1 MRRRLAQAVA
11 LSLTCALVLPA
22 DAAVKAWLDR
32 SRISE
37 GDTVQLTLEHDGR
50 TSGQPDLA
58 PLRGNFDIL
67 GTSTSTNVE
76 LVNGSFSEHT
86 DVELTLAPKRTG
98 TLTVP
103 PLSWDGERTAALT
116 LAVAGPGG
124 PAPAGAPGAA
134 GGPAGG
140 ARLFIE
146 SRIHPRDPY
155 VQAAVALTVRLFT
168 SEPLYRG
175 DLELAGNTNLIVKRI
190 GADEV
195 SHVERNGRSF
205 REITRHYLLFPLRS
219 GKMTVPGPVLDAE
232 IAVARRGSAFGMN
245 PFRGF
250 FGGSF
255 GGMLQTARPIRVHG
269 RAITLTVRPRPA
281 AAMGRYWLPARKV
294 ALSAHWDPAGLTAQ
308 AGNPVTLDLDLRA
321 SGLTAAQLPQL
332 SALLHIPPG
341 MQAYPDQAKLHDSA
355 RNGTVVGRADQSIAL
370 IAERPGRYTLPP
382 LTVRWWDTAANRL
395 REARLP
401 AQTLR
406 ILPAPAG
413 APVPPAAAASAGAPE
428 PPAPAPR
435 ATATPGRQ
443 PAGPASPAAARTA
456 ATSKVSSWKWA
467 ALGLAA
473 LWLLTLLGWVV
484 SRRRKAPPRST
495 SRPPPSPGARSDPAA
510 ARAAFIAACRH
521 DDALAA
527 RRHLLAWAA
536 GLWGSAPSGLNAIA
550 ARTGDPRSAELLRDL
565 DRACY
570 VGGDWHGQ
578 ALAEAIAELPKNPGK
593 KDRGHKP
600 LAPLYR

>member
-1 MRRRLAQAVA
+1 VRRLLAQAIA
-11 LSLTCALVLPA
+11 LSLACARVLPA

-58 PLRGNFDIL
+58 PLQGSFDIL
-67 GTSTSTNVE
+67 GTSTSTNVD

-86 DVELTLAPKRTG
+86 DVELTLAPKRAG

-116 LAVAGPGG
+116 LVVAGPGG
-124 PAPAGAPGAA
+124 PAPAGAA
-134 GGPAGG
+134 GVAGG
-140 ARLFIE
+140 ARVFIE

-168 SEPLYRG
+168 AEPLYRG

-190 GADEV
+190 GSDEV
-195 SHVERNGRSF
+195 SHVERNGRSY

-219 GKMTVPGPVLDAE
+219 GSMTVSGPVLDAE
-232 IAVARRGSAFGMN
+232 IAVAQRRSAFGMN

-250 FGGSF
+250 FGGSL
-255 GGMLQTARPIRVHG
+255 GGMLQTTRPIRVHG
-269 RAITLTVRPRPA
+269 QAITLTVRPRPA

-321 SGLTAAQLPQL
+321 TGLTAAQLPQL
-332 SALLHIPPG
+332 STLLHVPSG
-341 MQAYPDQAKLHDSA
+341 VQAYPDQARLHDST
-355 RNGTVVGRADQSIAL
+355 RNGTVVGSSDQSIAL
-370 IAERPGRYTLPP
+370 IADRPGRYALPP

-395 REARLP
+395 REASLP

-413 APVPPAAAASAGAPE
+413 APAPPAFAASASAPAQS
-428 PPAPAPR
+428 APAPR
-435 ATATPGRQ
+435 AAVTPGRQ
-443 PAGPASPAAARTA
+443 PAGPASPATARLA
-456 ATSKVSSWKWA
+456 ATSRASSWKWA
-467 ALGLAA
+467 TLGLAA
-473 LWLLTLLGWVV
+473 LWILTLLGWAV
-484 SRRRKAPPRST
+484 SRRRKAPPGPT
-495 SRPPPSPGARSDPAA
+495 SRPASPPAPRPDPAA
-510 ARAAFIAACRH
+510 ARAAFIAACRR

-578 ALAEAIAELPKNPGK
+578 ALAEALPDLPKAPGR
-593 KDRGHKP
+593 KDPGRKS
-600 LAPLYR
+600 LEPLYR